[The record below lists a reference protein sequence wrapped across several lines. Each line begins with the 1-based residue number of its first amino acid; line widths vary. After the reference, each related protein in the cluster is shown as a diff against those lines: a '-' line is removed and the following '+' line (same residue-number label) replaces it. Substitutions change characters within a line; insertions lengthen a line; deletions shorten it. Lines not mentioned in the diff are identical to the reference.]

1 MTFFFVNFAPVN
13 DTQILEDSPKQLL
26 YAIQG
31 VNCPFTGDQIGFNP
45 VKNDSLFRTSFILTM
60 ESFCNLHCSLAVSQA
75 NPVAEGLQSATLQC
89 CVKRGYIDE
98 VFQ

>member
-1 MTFFFVNFAPVN
+1 M
-13 DTQILEDSPKQLL
+13 
-26 YAIQG
+26 
-31 VNCPFTGDQIGFNP
+31 NCPFTGDQIGFNP

-75 NPVAEGLQSATLQC
+75 NPVAEGLQFATLQC
-89 CVKRGYIDE
+89 YVKRGYIDE